1 MDALTGEALTM
12 DGLAPA
18 PPISPTERV
27 IVTDTTR
34 RIVTGNRLRDGVPI
48 YFIGDGSWSPSVAA
62 ARHVAAEA
70 AAELL
75 AEAQAAPAPHPAI
88 GLAVIDVAL
97 VEGAPRPLSL
107 RERIRAF
114 GPTAGKP
121 SR

>member
-1 MDALTGEALTM
+1 M

-18 PPISPTERV
+18 PPVSPTERV
-27 IVTDTTR
+27 IAADTTR

-48 YFIGDGSWSPSVAA
+48 YFVGDGRWSPSVAE

-70 AAELL
+70 ADALL
-75 AEAQAAPAPHPAI
+75 AEAQAAPAPHPAV
-88 GLAVIDVAL
+88 GVAVIDVAL
-97 VEGAPRPLSL
+97 VEGGPRPLSL

-114 GPTAGKP
+114 GPTTPKP

>member
-1 MDALTGEALTM
+1 M

-18 PPISPTERV
+18 PPASPTERV
-27 IVTDTTR
+27 IATDTTR

-48 YFIGDGSWSPSVAA
+48 YFVGDGCWSPSVAE

-70 AAELL
+70 ADELL
-75 AEAQAAPAPHPAI
+75 AEAQAVPAPPHPAV
-88 GLAVIDVAL
+88 GVAVIDVAL